1 MEGKAFSLA
10 DKEVLRSYAAFLARV
25 EQAME
30 ELRKRLS
37 RKLGLIQAS
46 DVRSGKGYV
55 YFCSLRGSTEICPGI
70 KYGGEFIIKPVL
82 WIATQAQL
90 DALGYARDEEFPE
103 YYIKEGELDEAF
115 FEKSFEKQVDE
126 LEGFFVEEVRRLKLL
141 GIIDDFSPTAM
152 G

>member
-10 DKEVLRSYAAFLARV
+10 DREVLRSYAAFLARV

-46 DVRSGKGYV
+46 DVRSGRGYV
-55 YFCSLRGSTEICPGI
+55 YFCSLRGGAEICPGI
-70 KYGGEFIIKPVL
+70 KYGEEFIIKPVL

-90 DALGYARDEEFPE
+90 EALDYARDEEFPE

-126 LEGFFVEEVRRLKLL
+126 LESFFVEEVRRLKLL